1 MTGCLIRWREG
12 VLEVAQ
18 DVIEYN
24 CQLLRDLVRRE
35 TVQSELSHVPT
46 NLIGG
51 GDNVAE
57 RASEFIDLLH
67 HVKLACGRIEPLV
80 GCFQESI

>member
-1 MTGCLIRWREG
+1 M
-12 VLEVAQ
+12 AQ

-24 CQLLRDLVRRE
+24 PQPIRDLVRRE
-35 TVQSELSHVPT
+35 TVLSELSHVPT

-57 RASEFIDLLH
+57 RASELIDLLH
-67 HVKLACGRIEPLV
+67 HVKLARGRIEPLV
-80 GCFQESI
+80 GRFQESI